1 MICDRM
7 ARNKSIANEFEH
19 LPSLQRFL
27 LELPDDIDR
36 IEALL
41 NCITYTKTNIC
52 FVVTAQ
58 IIIRVVD
65 YREYCCIYLYCSVPK
80 FIESFNI
87 EFEYDSH
94 YS

>member
-41 NCITYTKTNIC
+41 NCITYTKYIYRCKTNIQLYPSS
-52 FVVTAQ
+52 AS
-58 IIIRVVD
+58 IISI
-65 YREYCCIYLYCSVPK
+65 
-80 FIESFNI
+80 FNYKKYTELSTSAI
-87 EFEYDSH
+87 GS
-94 YS
+94 S

>member
-41 NCITYTKTNIC
+41 NCITYTKDVKQKFNCTL
-52 FVVTAQ
+52 VVHQ
-58 IIIRVVD
+58 
-65 YREYCCIYLYCSVPK
+65 
-80 FIESFNI
+80 
-87 EFEYDSH
+87 
-94 YS
+94 